1 MGRRVRAERKEASQ
15 AFLDRAPPR
24 QRGWLREPGRM
35 GRDPEEALREVT
47 RFPDTRTRLGIFK
60 DDSDE

>member
-1 MGRRVRAERKEASQ
+1 MGRRVRAEPKEASQ
-15 AFLDRAPPR
+15 AFLDRAPPL
-24 QRGWLREPGRM
+24 QRGWLKNLLEM

-47 RFPDTRTRLGIFK
+47 EFPDVRTRLGILG